1 MAPRDYIQYGGKRE
15 ACFHVL
21 IVKKRPRN
29 EKNIPVQKWI
39 FPTVEVSNA
48 RTTIVSKILGLVH
61 IFLGRI
67 VDSWTGTHIPS
78 SYYSYLGTH
87 TRLYLDCLGID
98 NVGIK
103 CSR

>member
-1 MAPRDYIQYGGKRE
+1 MGML
-15 ACFHVL
+15 CFLVEVL
-21 IVKKRPRN
+21 IEDDSEVFGTFRWKYHTL
-29 EKNIPVQKWI
+29 WD
-39 FPTVEVSNA
+39 VEVSNA

-67 VDSWTGTHIPS
+67 VDSWTGTHIPG